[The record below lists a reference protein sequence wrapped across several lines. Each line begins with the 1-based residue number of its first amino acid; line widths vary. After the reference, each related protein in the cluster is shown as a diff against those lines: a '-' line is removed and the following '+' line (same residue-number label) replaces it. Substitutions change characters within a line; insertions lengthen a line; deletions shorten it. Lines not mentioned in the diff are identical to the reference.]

1 MRLLGRGCGDLAVCQ
16 PVTVCV
22 RACVNVC
29 ASVCV
34 ATQRRKRAD
43 GLWCVD

>member
-22 RACVNVC
+22 RECVCECVC
-29 ASVCV
+29 GDAEEKAGRWALVC
-34 ATQRRKRAD
+34 
-43 GLWCVD
+43 